1 MRINESILLQKW
13 PKNNSNIV
21 NDAYK
26 TPILTYSIELDVF
39 VSANSITISDVEEE
53 NSPPYLEDA
62 MIYSKNETKNLEYT
76 TPMATP

>member
-1 MRINESILLQKW
+1 
-13 PKNNSNIV
+13 
-21 NDAYK
+21 
-26 TPILTYSIELDVF
+26 LDVF